1 MHTRSIATF
10 LLALSAAPA
19 ALAQAPTRP
28 GEDEI
33 VVTVERPR
41 GSVPGDVVPES
52 TLNAADVRS
61 FGATSIFQI
70 LGALAPQTGSASIRG
85 EGFPIVLVNG
95 RRISGFQ
102 EIRDLPP
109 DVITRVDVFDEQLAL
124 QYGFSPNQRVVNL
137 VLAREFEGRA
147 VEAGGGRADGDARA
161 TTRTDARYTRIDD
174 GDRIA
179 GGVTLEDATS
189 VTELERGIAAPMSG
203 QDARAVRTL
212 APDTD
217 AWNANMSLSRALNE
231 RVTGN
236 ASLRVSQQEQ
246 RAMLGLDASSA
257 VRQRETES
265 ETLRATVGLDGA
277 LAGWQWTAT
286 ATGDLTQEDSRTTDT
301 LSPARTSTDEQ
312 LIDLVA
318 NVNGAFMDLP
328 GGRVRAALRL
338 GVEQREVDSFAIDAF
353 GLSSANLD
361 RTTPSGRATITA
373 PITSRRREFGASLG
387 DITLNATASFSEPS
401 DFSTLFSIGYGAAWA
416 PTTTLRFTLQAENS
430 EAAPTLEQLGDP
442 AQTTPDVPFFDAV
455 SGQTVR
461 VTRTSGGNG
470 ALGAEGRDDITFN
483 ANWSPRAVS
492 GLSLSASWARNDSS
506 DVIVALP
513 TALAET
519 QTAFPS
525 RFTRNVSGALVG
537 VDARPINLAARDIYT
552 LRVGFN
558 FSQSIGERPPLGQRG
573 DQQGAAQSGP
583 GQDARP
589 QPQAA
594 AGDAGQTLPSADG
607 APSAL
612 ERRIGMGSG
621 ARAGG
626 RWNLSVFY
634 KQRLSDEVTLAA
646 GLAPIDVLDRGG
658 LFGADDAASAIEFE
672 GGVFHNGLGLRFSGG
687 WTNGY
692 TLPVASGGA
701 LDFADRL
708 TLNMRVFLSFDAR
721 PDMLRA
727 APLLRGSRLALSVD
741 NLTDSFVEVRDSSG
755 ATPAAYQEGYQNPLG
770 RVVQVSFRK
779 QF

>member
-1 MHTRSIATF
+1 MHTRSIATV

-19 ALAQAPTRP
+19 ALAQAPARP

-33 VVTVERPR
+33 VVTAERPR
-41 GSVPGDVVPES
+41 GSVPGDVVPET

-70 LGALAPQTGSASIRG
+70 IGALAPQTGSASIRG
-85 EGFPIVLVNG
+85 GGFPVVLVNG

-137 VLAREFEGRA
+137 VLAREYEGRT

-161 TTRTDARYTRIDD
+161 TVRGEARHTRIDE
-174 GDRIA
+174 GDRVA
-179 GGVTLEDATS
+179 AGVTLDDATS
-189 VTELERGIAAPMSG
+189 VTERERGIAAPTSG
-203 QDARAVRTL
+203 PDARGVRTL

-217 AWNANMSLSRALNE
+217 SWDANASLSRALSE
-231 RVTGN
+231 RITGN
-236 ASLRVSQQEQ
+236 ASLRVSQQDQ
-246 RAMLGLDASSA
+246 RALLGLDSSSA
-257 VRQRETES
+257 VRLRETES
-265 ETLRATVGLDGA
+265 ETLRATAGLDGA
-277 LAGWQWTAT
+277 FLGWQWTAT

-301 LSPARTSTDEQ
+301 LSPARTSSDEQ

-318 NVNGAFMDLP
+318 NANGAFMDLP

-338 GVEQREVDSFAIDAF
+338 GVEQREIDSVAIDQF
-353 GLSSANLD
+353 GRRSANLD

-373 PITSRRREFGASLG
+373 PITSRRSEFGAFLG

-401 DFSTLFSIGYGAAWA
+401 DFSTLSSIGYGASWA
-416 PTTTLRFTLQAENS
+416 PLNTLRFTLQAENS

-442 AQTTPDVPFFDAV
+442 VQTTPDVPFFDAI

-470 ALGAEGRDDITFN
+470 VLGAEGRDDITFN
-483 ANWSPRAVS
+483 ANWSPRALQ
-492 GLSLSASWARNDSS
+492 GLSLSAGWARNNSS

-513 TALAET
+513 TALAEA

-525 RFTRNVSGALVG
+525 RFTRDIGGVLVG
-537 VDARPINLAARDIYT
+537 VDARPINLASRDIDT
-552 LRVGFN
+552 VRVGFN
-558 FSQSIGERPPLGQRG
+558 FSRSIGGQPPQRPAGERP
-573 DQQGAAQSGP
+573 
-583 GQDARP
+583 
-589 QPQAA
+589 QAPA
-594 AGDAGQTLPSADG
+594 AGDHGQAPPPAEGPPSA
-607 APSAL
+607 A
-612 ERRIGMGSG
+612 ERRIGIGGG

-626 RWNLSVFY
+626 RWNVSVFY
-634 KQRLSDEVTLAA
+634 KQRLSDEVTLAP

-658 LFGADDAASAIEFE
+658 LFGAGDAASSIDFE
-672 GGVFHNGLGLRFSGG
+672 GGLFNRGLGLRFSGG
-687 WTNGY
+687 WVDGY

-701 LDFADRL
+701 LDFSDRW
-708 TLNMRVFLSFDAR
+708 TLNARIFLSFDGR
-721 PDMLRA
+721 PDMLRV
-727 APLLRGSRLALSVD
+727 APLLKGSRLALSVD
-741 NLTDSFVEVRDSSG
+741 NLTDSFVEVRDSAG
-755 ATPAAYQEGYQNPLG
+755 ATPAAFQEGYQNPLG